1 MSRIRVLVVDDSAFM
16 RKVVSDLLSAEP
28 DIEVVGTARDGT
40 EGLQKA
46 VSLAPDVVTLDVEM
60 PGMNGLEML
69 ERLMADRPL
78 PVVMVSSLTQPN
90 ADITVRAL
98 ELGAVDFVSK
108 PSGTISLDM
117 HRVKDD
123 LVRKVRAA
131 AAVPRANLARRAR
144 SAPAA
149 GRAPKAAPGAPA
161 AGGARGS
168 QASRGLSRLVVIGVS
183 TGGPS
188 ALMEVIPRLPAD
200 FPGGILLVQHM
211 PPLFTR
217 HLAEHLDAASALAVR
232 EAREGDVLRD
242 GLCLVAPGGR
252 HLRFM
257 EGGCV
262 SLDDS
267 PPRHGVKPA
276 VDVTLESAA
285 ECWRGESLIV
295 IMTGMGMDGARGAR
309 AMKARGA
316 RVIAQD
322 EATCVVYGMPRAVV
336 EMGLADHV
344 APLGEIADLLSRLA
358 ANSVPA

>member
-1 MSRIRVLVVDDSAFM
+1 MTRIRVLVVDDSAFM
-16 RKVVSDLLSAEP
+16 RKVVADLLNAEP
-28 DIEVVGTARDGT
+28 DIEVVGAARNGA
-40 EGLQKA
+40 EGLRQ
-46 VSLAPDVVTLDVEM
+46 VESLAPDVVTLDVEM
-60 PGMNGLEML
+60 PEMNGLEML
-69 ERLMADRPL
+69 ERLMAERPL

-90 ADITVRAL
+90 AEVTVRAL
-98 ELGAVDFVSK
+98 AMGAVDFVAK

-117 HRVKDD
+117 HRVRDD

-131 AAVPRANLARRAR
+131 AGVPRANLARRTRAVPPPVR
-144 SAPAA
+144 APEAAA
-149 GRAPKAAPGAPA
+149 GAARAP
-161 AGGARGS
+161 R
-168 QASRGLSRLVVIGVS
+168 SRALSRLVVIGVS

-211 PPLFTR
+211 PPMFTR
-217 HLAEHLDAASALAVR
+217 HLAEHLNAASALAVR
-232 EAREGDVLRD
+232 EAREGDVLSD
-242 GLCLVAPGGR
+242 GLCLVAPGGK
-252 HLRFM
+252 HLVFM
-257 EGGCV
+257 EGGYV

-276 VDVTLESAA
+276 VDVTLESVA
-285 ECWRGESLIV
+285 ERWRGESLVV

-344 APLGEIADLLSRLA
+344 APLGDIADLLSRLA

>member
-28 DIEVVGTARDGT
+28 DIEVVGAARNGA

-46 VSLAPDVVTLDVEM
+46 ESLAPDVVTLDVEM
-60 PGMNGLEML
+60 PEMNGLEML
-69 ERLMADRPL
+69 ERLMAERPL

-90 ADITVRAL
+90 ADVTVRAL
-98 ELGAVDFVSK
+98 ELGAVDFVAK

-131 AAVPRANLARRAR
+131 AGVPRVNLARRAR
-144 SAPAA
+144 TVPPAV
-149 GRAPKAAPGAPA
+149 RAPKAAAGAPA
-161 AGGARGS
+161 AGGPRGP
-168 QASRGLSRLVVIGVS
+168 RGLSRLVVIGVS

-217 HLAEHLDAASALAVR
+217 HLAEHLDAASALTVR
-232 EAREGDVLRD
+232 EAREGDVLSD
-242 GLCLVAPGGR
+242 GLCLVAPGGK
-252 HLRFM
+252 HLAFR

-285 ECWRGESLIV
+285 ERWRGESLVV